1 MSSRTSLTRPLAL
14 VVAFVCLALGIAAC
28 AAFGD
33 IEASAP
39 ATPEVT
45 TTEPTTSIVPETTT
59 TTTAPTT
66 TVPPTTAPI
75 EVDPAVAE
83 APVPTD
89 PHLGLIGL
97 GYRPT
102 QADAGRVVAQFQRDV
117 GLDPTGE
124 IDFWT
129 HVAIDEKRTPP
140 LLVPDGEPTRIE
152 VDLAAQR
159 MVVLVDGKV
168 ALVSYVSSGSRS
180 TPTLRGDFR
189 VYAHNQGFL
198 PVQKGRTKVYE
209 PLWYSGNYGIH
220 GYHSVPARAASSGC
234 VRIPNWIADDLTAL
248 VGVGTPVHIR

>member
-1 MSSRTSLTRPLAL
+1 MTPHQRRQLGFGVVFAL
-14 VVAFVCLALGIAAC
+14 IASFAGAC
-28 AAFGD
+28 AAFGETESAGSAEPLPTLPTSTT
-33 IEASAP
+33 IE
-39 ATPEVT
+39 TT
-45 TTEPTTSIVPETTT
+45 TTET
-59 TTTAPTT
+59 TTTAP
-66 TVPPTTAPI
+66 PTTSPPETTPPPPPEPTAP
-75 EVDPAVAE
+75 PG
-83 APVPTD
+83 PTD
-89 PHLGLIGL
+89 PHLGLLAL

-102 QADAGRVVAQFQRDV
+102 EADAGRVVAEFQRAV
-117 GLDPTGE
+117 GLEPTGE

-129 HVAIDEKRTPP
+129 HVAIDEGRTPP

-152 VDLAAQR
+152 IDLGAQR

-168 ALVSYVSSGSRS
+168 ALVSYVSSGTRS

-189 VYAHNQGFL
+189 VYAHSVGFQ

-220 GYHSVPARAASSGC
+220 GYHSVPERPASSGC